1 MPIPANSGDFS
12 ASLFPVSASAPLST
26 QTFVPR
32 TTPGNVAICL
42 SGGGSRALS
51 AGMGQL
57 QALELLQANGA
68 SLLSQARAI
77 STVSGGGWLGI
88 PFVYLPPGFSDAN
101 FLGSYIDP
109 SDLTLSSLDTLLS
122 TNIGAQITSD
132 FSLVELAVEASY
144 LYTVEDVPA
153 DMLWQTLIGIHILGP
168 YGLYP
173 SDSSYTPTSL
183 FSYDSAALAKYVTG
197 PNPSL
202 GSEIANL
209 IAEPAG
215 QQRPYLVSN
224 SAMFVTT
231 SGGQIMLA
239 PVQSTPF
246 TTGIISVPPNSVDAN
261 NRQVGGGGVTSFAF
275 NSAPL
280 KAPNNALK
288 VQQSR
293 QWSLM
298 DIAGTSSAAFAAAL
312 KLTLAKLA
320 KSPPALSAA
329 VRRHKERAVARLSKA
344 GADAMKVDAY
354 LQSLIDAADRGDL
367 VTMKANVAILEEII
381 PAYSYWPV
389 LNPPYGKPV
398 GTTQFADGGLLENCG
413 IAAMLAYSDIDTLIA
428 FVNSEATLSQDDNGV
443 IVVDDS
449 IPPLFGFQPYNGD
462 AGYVPYAGA
471 TDPYYPLFQNNQ
483 VFASNQFQTLLNQLW
498 AASGS
503 GSYQSAPIVNQPL
516 VTVENKWFGVT
527 AGKSVTV
534 LWVHLEIASDWY
546 NAFTDYAVTLAMDGE
561 IVLANFP
568 HYNTLNTELSAIQVN
583 LLSSLTAWTVAAAE
597 NSGNFTSLFTTN
609 QAKAEHGD

>member
-1 MPIPANSGDFS
+1 MPFPAISGDFS

-32 TTPGNVAICL
+32 TTPGHVAICL

-68 SLLSQARAI
+68 SLLSQCRAI

-88 PFVYLPPGFSDAN
+88 PFVYLPPGVSDSD

-132 FSLVELAVEASY
+132 FSLVELSVEASY

-153 DMLWQTLIGIHILGP
+153 DMLWQTLIGIHLLGP
-168 YGLYP
+168 YGLFP

-183 FSYDSAALAKYVTG
+183 FSYDSAALTQYVTG
-197 PNPSL
+197 PNPGL
-202 GSEIANL
+202 GSEIASL
-209 IAEPAG
+209 IAAPAG

-231 SGGQIMLA
+231 PGGQIMLA

-246 TTGIISVPPNSVDAN
+246 TTGIMSVPPNSVDAN

-280 KAPNNALK
+280 NNALN

-293 QWSLM
+293 QWSLT

-329 VRRHKERAVARLSKA
+329 VRKHRQSAVARLSKA
-344 GADAMKVDAY
+344 GSDAVKVDAY

-367 VTMKANVAILEEII
+367 ATMQSNVAILDEII

-389 LNPPYGKPV
+389 SNPPYGQPV

-428 FVNSEATLSQDDNGV
+428 FVNSEATLSQDDYGV
-443 IVVDDS
+443 IIVDDS
-449 IPPLFGFQPYNGD
+449 IPPLFGFQPYNDD
-462 AGYVPYAGA
+462 AGYVAYAGA

-483 VFASNQFQTLLNQLW
+483 VFASNQFQPLLNQLW

-503 GSYQSAPIVNQPL
+503 GSYQTAPIVNQPL
-516 VTVENKWFGVT
+516 VTVENKWFGVA

-546 NAFTDYAVTLAMDGE
+546 TAFTDYAVRLAMDGE
-561 IVLANFP
+561 ILVYNFP
-568 HYNTLNTELSAIQVN
+568 HYYTLNTELGAIQVN
-583 LLSSLTAWTVAAAE
+583 LLSNLTAWTVAAAE
-597 NSGNFTSLFTTN
+597 NSGNFTSLFTTS
-609 QAKAEHGD
+609 QAKAGHGD